1 MNKGYFL
8 AEPLPNGAPGR
19 PIGCA
24 GSSGIIMFD
33 SFAGLQDELKEI
45 RKKYPKVKVFEFNM
59 SLVGEVVSA

>member
-24 GSSGIIMFD
+24 GSRGIIMFD
-33 SFAGLQDELKEI
+33 DFAGLQSELDGI
-45 RKKYPKVKVFEFNM
+45 RKQYPKVKVFEFNV